1 MLIAQ
6 FVSTLKTAVLP
17 TVATKKKVSSKK
29 GGAAVLLEASK
40 PQHRMR
46 QVDVFV
52 NNAEISEKVKIR
64 HLLVD
69 FKFISLHSSGSI
81 LLPLSIGQC
90 QKRRQW
96 RNESR
101 VDPPLRCSSC

>member
-17 TVATKKKVSSKK
+17 TATKKKVSSKK

-52 NNAEISEKVKIR
+52 NNAEINEKVTEDQHNCMK
-64 HLLVD
+64 V
-69 FKFISLHSSGSI
+69 
-81 LLPLSIGQC
+81 C
-90 QKRRQW
+90 
-96 RNESR
+96 E
-101 VDPPLRCSSC
+101 C